1 MPRQILIF
9 SILQSGQLAE
19 IQKVSLAR
27 IICDNSDGT
36 IRQIQP
42 KAFRTPNEYEFLN

>member
-1 MPRQILIF
+1 MTTYLFWGFITF
-9 SILQSGQLAE
+9 SGQLAE

-36 IRQIQP
+36 IAYIQP
-42 KAFRTPNEYEFLN
+42 KAFRTPHEYVF